1 MNRKQLAQLIIQK
14 LEDNRESLAKE
25 FAMSD
30 QISSC
35 VIDNLLDEQIVHF
48 IYEAFPQKEE
58 MNEAL

>member
-35 VIDNLLDEQIVHF
+35 VIDNLLDEQIVQF
-48 IYEAFPQKEE
+48 IYEAFHQ
-58 MNEAL
+58 NIRR